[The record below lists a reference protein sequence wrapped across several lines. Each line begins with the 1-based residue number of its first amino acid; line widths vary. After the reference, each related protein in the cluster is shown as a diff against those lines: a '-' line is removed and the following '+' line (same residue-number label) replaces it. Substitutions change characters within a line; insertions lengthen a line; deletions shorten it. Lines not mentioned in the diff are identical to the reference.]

1 MRFEVSDD
9 TRQAADCPY
18 GYPCLTDEEWVGC
31 AIDNCVGGTVLF
43 IRGETEILCRNMRN
57 FGYEH
62 ICMCPVRREI
72 FQRYGV

>member
-31 AIDNCVGGTVLF
+31 AIDNCVGGTGARSALVVAQW
-43 IRGETEILCRNMRN
+43 
-57 FGYEH
+57 
-62 ICMCPVRREI
+62 PVRRKE
-72 FQRYGV
+72 GGSSVHEGS